1 MSIGNWKKH
10 ILVNCAVC
18 LKPMGYHV
26 TTTAATC
33 NDCKSVNQSF
43 RYLRS
48 KQTGQMIKQHKQWNG
63 VEDIY
68 LPINKFWIEV

>member
-33 NDCKSVNQSF
+33 NDCERATKTASV
-43 RYLRS
+43 RS
-48 KQTGQMIKQHKQWNG
+48 AASVGIKM
-63 VEDIY
+63 
-68 LPINKFWIEV
+68 

>member
-33 NDCKSVNQSF
+33 NDCDK
-43 RYLRS
+43 S
-48 KQTGQMIKQHKQWNG
+48 KQVRIYMTETRHK
-63 VEDIY
+63 
-68 LPINKFWIEV
+68 LKNKEV